1 MVLITRN
8 ILLHSVV
15 VEGRKQER
23 ERKVLSKGILY
34 VLAGDIA
41 YEGSAVREMEG

>member
-15 VEGRKQER
+15 VEGRKNKRER
-23 ERKVLSKGILY
+23 ERKGILY

-41 YEGSAVREMEG
+41 GEAFARDGG

>member
-15 VEGRKQER
+15 VEGRKNKKEKGR
-23 ERKVLSKGILY
+23 VGGILY